1 MDAAVVWVLL
11 GGCVP
16 DRACLLLTFSCSFE
30 SRDICDEIIKKFHGK
45 PVGAENLP
53 LQVRYADTSAQKRL
67 KATTTKKRQYRA
79 NEYNNIVNGGFWNMP
94 PHHHLRGGNRFW
106 LRQNSIGSS
115 G

>member
-1 MDAAVVWVLL
+1 MDAAVASVLL
-11 GGCVP
+11 GGCAS
-16 DRACLLLTFSCSFE
+16 DRPRLLLIRCYSFE

-45 PVGAENLP
+45 PVGLDNLS

-79 NEYNNIVNGGFWNMP
+79 NEYNNIVSGGYWNMP
-94 PHHHLRGGNRFW
+94 PNHHLRGGNRFW

>member
-1 MDAAVVWVLL
+1 MDAAVALALL
-11 GGCVP
+11 GGHAP
-16 DRACLLLTFSCSFE
+16 DWPRLLLTRSYSFE

-45 PVGAENLP
+45 PVGPDNLS

-79 NEYNNIVNGGFWNMP
+79 NEYNSIVNGGYWNMP
-94 PHHHLRGGNRFW
+94 AHHHLRGGNRFW